1 MLTSSVLRALISC
14 WSIDLHPQTFCSV
27 LVELRASRFIHI
39 LQWVWWCHACF
50 CLWPTFVKKK
60 MLLAV
65 YRDRQEMILLL
76 FDILTEIEEHC
87 TCRWSHV
94 IVIEHEK
101 WKETLREIYNVSTSV
116 RHLLSSNESKTNC
129 TTVHMGRPCYGA
141 VCTTMFILLKTE
153 LAVNA
158 FTLM

>member
-27 LVELRASRFIHI
+27 LVELRAFRFIYI
-39 LQWVWWCHACF
+39 LRWVWWCHACF

-60 MLLAV
+60 LLAV
-65 YRDRQEMILLL
+65 YRGRQEMILLL
-76 FDILTEIEEHC
+76 FDVLTEIEEHS

-116 RHLLSSNESKTNC
+116 RHLLFSNESKTNC
-129 TTVHMGRPCYGA
+129 TTVHMGRPNVKCIYA
-141 VCTTMFILLKTE
+141 HVNILLVITE
-153 LAVNA
+153 R
-158 FTLM
+158 